1 MDNDIAKRPIHL
13 WIVGIAA
20 TLWNLIGP
28 TDYLMTRLR
37 QDSWIEM
44 GMPGVDPQIVY
55 SYIDSMP
62 IWSHIGWGLGVWG
75 GLLGSILLLARSRY
89 AVHVLAAS
97 LLGVAMSLGWQLL
110 AGPAMPPEMTTS
122 AASQIMPYVII
133 VIAVALFLY
142 ARTMRISGVLR

>member
-1 MDNDIAKRPIHL
+1 MDTAHSKTPIHL
-13 WIVGIAA
+13 WIVGLVAL
-20 TLWNLIGP
+20 LWNCIGP
-28 TDYLMTRLR
+28 IDYLMTRLR

-62 IWSHIGWGLGVWG
+62 IWSQIGWGLGVWG
-75 GLLGSILLLARSRY
+75 ALIGSILLLARSRH
-89 AVHVLAAS
+89 AVPVFAVS

-110 AGPAMPPEMTTS
+110 AGPDMPPEMTKS
-122 AASQIMPYVII
+122 ASSQVMPYVII

-142 ARTMRISGVLR
+142 ARAMRTRRVLR

>member
-1 MDNDIAKRPIHL
+1 MDTETAKTPVHL
-13 WIVGIAA
+13 WIVGIVAL
-20 TLWNLIGP
+20 LWNCIGP
-28 TDYLMTRLR
+28 TDYLMTRLH

-75 GLLGSILLLARSRY
+75 GLIGSILLIARSRY
-89 AVHVLAAS
+89 AVHVFGAS

-110 AGPAMPPEMTTS
+110 VGPDMPPEMTTS
-122 AASQIMPYVII
+122 ASSQVMPYVII
-133 VIAVALFLY
+133 AIAIGLFVY
-142 ARTMRISGVLR
+142 ARAMRIKGVLR

>member
-1 MDNDIAKRPIHL
+1 MDSESRKTPIHL

-20 TLWNLIGP
+20 TAWNLIGP

-55 SYIDSMP
+55 RYIDSMP
-62 IWSHIGWGLGVWG
+62 IWSHIGWGLGVWA
-75 GLLGSILLLARSRY
+75 GLIGSLLLLARNRY
-89 AVHVLAAS
+89 AVHVFAWS
-97 LLGVAMSLGWQLL
+97 LVGVAMSIGWQLL
-110 AGPAMPPEMTTS
+110 AGPDMPPEMTKG
-122 AASQIMPYVII
+122 AASQVMPYVII

-142 ARTMRISGVLR
+142 ARAMRIKGVLR